1 MSAMLLVGIAVVII
15 GFAAIKWGMD
25 IIKAARKEMK
35 K

>member
-15 GFAAIKWGMD
+15 GFAAVKWGVD
-25 IIKAARKEMK
+25 IIKVARKEMK